1 MQNTFPDVHTCS
13 IFLGII
19 ATGCQCKFL
28 VYFSQSSPIRRWVD
42 IFLYIERKKRGI
54 DISPIVKKVLLVTI
68 QGKNPSQIFWY
79 SIHRVYLCIY
89 LLKVVYV
96 KIQRKFLMRKNSLHR
111 PFYTVIW
118 YHKNVCGF
126 YYYSK

>member
-1 MQNTFPDVHTCS
+1 MVQDVNVNFLYILARAAPSGGESTFV
-13 IFLGII
+13 
-19 ATGCQCKFL
+19 
-28 VYFSQSSPIRRWVD
+28 
-42 IFLYIERKKRGI
+42 LYIERKKKGI
-54 DISPIVKKVLLVTI
+54 DISPIVKKVLIVTI
-68 QGKNPSQIFWY
+68 QGKNTSQIFWY
-79 SIHRVYLCIY
+79 SIHCVYLCIY

>member
-42 IFLYIERKKRGI
+42 ICFIHREKKERNRHFTYSEESVDCHYSRKKSFTHFLVQHSSCLSVH
-54 DISPIVKKVLLVTI
+54 ISFKSCICKDSEKVPYEEKFAAPAILYSNMVSQKCMWILLR
-68 QGKNPSQIFWY
+68 Q
-79 SIHRVYLCIY
+79 
-89 LLKVVYV
+89 
-96 KIQRKFLMRKNSLHR
+96 
-111 PFYTVIW
+111 
-118 YHKNVCGF
+118 
-126 YYYSK
+126 